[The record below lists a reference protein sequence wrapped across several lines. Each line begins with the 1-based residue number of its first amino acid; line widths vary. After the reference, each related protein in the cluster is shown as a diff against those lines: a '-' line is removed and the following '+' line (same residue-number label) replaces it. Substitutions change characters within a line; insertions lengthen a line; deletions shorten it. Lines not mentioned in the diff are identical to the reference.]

1 MKFADLAT
9 RTVTAVVL
17 ISCILGAELISEQQ
31 GVLVFGIPVSYLFS
45 FLALVFIALCSYE
58 YVRLCAIPAENRL
71 DGVLYAIVTAGPA
84 CALFLLH
91 LFYPL
96 SMLSQAASRIVALGV
111 LSLFLS
117 TCQIAAAG
125 RISLEEAQRRT
136 VELLIGNTLLG
147 FGGASLLG
155 FALLQT
161 HELLFWVIAIVA
173 ANDIGA
179 YFLGKLFGNSKLSRF
194 ISPGKSVEGA
204 LGGLLL
210 GLIVGY
216 LLTSMQIV
224 VVPVPAMIAAVC
236 IGIFGQC
243 FDLMKSFI
251 KRIAG
256 VKDSGTLLPGHGG
269 FLDRLDGILGGSLG
283 LQALLILYAV

>member
-1 MKFADLAT
+1 L
-9 RTVTAVVL
+9 
-17 ISCILGAELISEQQ
+17 
-31 GVLVFGIPVSYLFS
+31 
-45 FLALVFIALCSYE
+45 
-58 YVRLCAIPAENRL
+58 
-71 DGVLYAIVTAGPA
+71 
-84 CALFLLH
+84 
-91 LFYPL
+91 
-96 SMLSQAASRIVALGV
+96 AASRILALGV

-117 TCQIAAAG
+117 SCLIAAAG

-155 FALLQT
+155 FALLQS
-161 HELLFWVIAIVA
+161 HALLFWVIAIVA

-179 YFLGKLFGNSKLSRF
+179 YFIGKLMGSRKLSRF

-204 LGGLLL
+204 VGGLLL
-210 GLIVGY
+210 GIIVGC

-236 IGIFGQC
+236 IGVFGQC

-283 LQALLILYAV
+283 LQVLFILYAV